1 MATVML
7 ACFPLAAYVFSSS
20 AYIDAG
26 ELRGVG
32 QRAVNG
38 SNVAVPSG
46 VGPVPGEDFTFVLS
60 DLDLPDDLE
69 PRSFEAAVDAT
80 DPAEQAADAHSSS
93 PPAGQ
98 RGLDVGPVM
107 RPGDVRLNNPH
118 EFQLPD
124 PLPLLWRNTALL
136 ALDL

>member
-46 VGPVPGEDFTFVLS
+46 VGPVPGEDFTLVVS
-60 DLDLPDDLE
+60 DLNLPDDLHADALQ
-69 PRSFEAAVDAT
+69 PQVDPADT
-80 DPAEQAADAHSSS
+80 AEQAADAHSSS